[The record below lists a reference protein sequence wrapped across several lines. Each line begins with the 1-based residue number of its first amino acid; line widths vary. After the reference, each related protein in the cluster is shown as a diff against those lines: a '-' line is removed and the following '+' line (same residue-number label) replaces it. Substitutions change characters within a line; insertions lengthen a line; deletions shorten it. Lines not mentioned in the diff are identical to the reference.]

1 MEEHDAEVSR
11 LLIRNDAEATL
22 STALKFAEPWRYR
35 GREYCFALVAVRPER
50 RTIHY
55 LPQGFPSIRSW
66 NTAGRRLTNCHFRA
80 LDGKEM
86 RIILM

>member
-1 MEEHDAEVSR
+1 MSQRRGSYSFHSAEVCR
-11 LLIRNDAEATL
+11 IL
-22 STALKFAEPWRYR
+22 AL

-66 NTAGRRLTNCHFRA
+66 NTARGE
-80 LDGKEM
+80 D
-86 RIILM
+86 

>member
-1 MEEHDAEVSR
+1 MEEHGAEVSR
-11 LLIRNDAEATL
+11 LLIRNDAGATL
-22 STALKFAEPWRYR
+22 STASKFAEPWRYR

-66 NTAGRRLTNCHFRA
+66 NTARGE
-80 LDGKEM
+80 D
-86 RIILM
+86 